1 MTLSVLKNSRNWNF
15 ANFRNLILI
24 LPVAA
29 PRSVLKNCAI
39 FTGKHLWYSLFL
51 SCNFIKK
58 ETLAQGVSRTP
69 VNDFIKTE
77 DYIKLYIK
85 HKTIDLFK
93 LAYTIYSKN
102 EAFRE

>member
-1 MTLSVLKNSRNWNF
+1 MNF
-15 ANFRNLILI
+15 ARFL
-24 LPVAA
+24 
-29 PRSVLKNCAI
+29 
-39 FTGKHLWYSLFL
+39 KHLFY
-51 SCNFIKK
+51 
-58 ETLAQGVSRTP
+58 RTP